1 MLANSNGMPS
11 STTLSIEDATKTLTS
26 DIQKG
31 ALEALIEQEEKDNP
45 QFTVEVK
52 TVRAGRSPSSVTLLY
67 TNKSTGASE
76 DREHFV

>member
-1 MLANSNGMPS
+1 MPS

-45 QFTVEVK
+45 QFTVVVK
-52 TVRAGRSPSSVTLLY
+52 KVRAGRGPSSVTLLY
-67 TNKSTGASE
+67 TNKSTGAYE